1 MHRSGESRAGY
12 SSQRRSNGRDSAC
25 IATNSLDLRLARCL
39 SRGATA
45 WASALLVASAYAS
58 RQREQGRLC
67 KGTTEQ
73 RTSKCM
79 HRDGESSAEYEYNGA
94 SAATEHASRRR
105 KQTMHR
111 CGRAMAATAGASRPT
126 AGQTM
131 PCYGGAT
138 AKTEHLHR
146 DGSSRADYT
155 RIQRQGQSLHP
166 YDDSRADYATL
177 LRSNGSDISC
187 VATAKAAQTMHG
199 YNGATAQCLH
209 RDGEVTV
216 ATQQESSLDYA

>member
-1 MHRSGESRAGY
+1 
-12 SSQRRSNGRDSAC
+12 
-25 IATNSLDLRLARCL
+25 
-39 SRGATA
+39 
-45 WASALLVASAYAS
+45 
-58 RQREQGRLC
+58 
-67 KGTTEQ
+67 
-73 RTSKCM
+73 M